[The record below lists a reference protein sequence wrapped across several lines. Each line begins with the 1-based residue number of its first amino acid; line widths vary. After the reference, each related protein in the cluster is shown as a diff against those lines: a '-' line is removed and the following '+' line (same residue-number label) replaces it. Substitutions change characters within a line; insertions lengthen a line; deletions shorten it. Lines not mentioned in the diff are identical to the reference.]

1 MDILYEDDHL
11 IAINKPNG
19 IFMHRTYLDPTA
31 TVFVLQ
37 TVRDMI
43 DQHVYMIHRL
53 DRKTSG
59 VVVLA
64 KDQETQRMMGIAFQD
79 RAVTKYYL
87 AIVRGYTDETGMI
100 EYDLLLDNGKT
111 VDSLTTY
118 KTLQQAELDFSSSD
132 KFPTTRYSLVELCP
146 HTGRMHQLRRHMSHI
161 FHPIIGDRPH
171 GCNKQNRIFLERYEM
186 NNLLLHAYQLDIV
199 HPVTQKNI
207 CIQAPIFGEF
217 HRMFD
222 TLGFKNIEQY
232 S

>member
-1 MDILYEDDHL
+1 MEILYEDDYL

-19 IFMHRTYLDPTA
+19 IFMHRTSLDPTA

-37 TVRDMI
+37 TVRDML

-64 KDQETQRMMGIAFQD
+64 KDQETQRNMGIAFQD
-79 RAVTKYYL
+79 REVAKQYL
-87 AIVRGYTDETGMI
+87 AIVRGYTDETGTI

-118 KTLQQAELDFSSSD
+118 KTLQRVELDFSSSD

-186 NNLLLHAYQLDIV
+186 NQLLLHARKLTFIHPITKSEIV
-199 HPVTQKNI
+199 I
-207 CIQAPIFGEF
+207 SAPIFGEF
-217 HRMFD
+217 DRMMDTMTFD
-222 TLGFKNIEQY
+222 KTLIA
-232 S
+232 